1 MILLYDE
8 KWLQEFDGNIDPNTV
23 NFKELANSLEKYT
36 SQYVYKYKTNIKNF
50 NIIKIKIM
58 NNNIPHLLGL
68 SHNHHVGLPSYY
80 SQAVFEGLKND
91 WTLEKIKK
99 ADQGWFSK
107 NKDKIIGVLFL
118 YQFMHI
124 QNCKV
129 YTTINS
135 KSKNK
140 RLKRDNIYFIIF
152 KYPNNQSYSI
162 ELTLEN
168 QNRNSISNT
177 FVPRSLKLN
186 DRIEKDCSEAKFTLI
201 SRNRIKSKKISYI
214 PWKT

>member
-58 NNNIPHLLGL
+58 NNNIPHLLGS

-91 WTLEKIKK
+91 WTLEKIKTK
-99 ADQGWFSK
+99 LLVFYFYINLCIFKTVRFTQ
-107 NKDKIIGVLFL
+107 LL
-118 YQFMHI
+118 I
-124 QNCKV
+124 QNPK
-129 YTTINS
+129 I
-135 KSKNK
+135 
-140 RLKRDNIYFIIF
+140 
-152 KYPNNQSYSI
+152 
-162 ELTLEN
+162 
-168 QNRNSISNT
+168 
-177 FVPRSLKLN
+177 
-186 DRIEKDCSEAKFTLI
+186 KD
-201 SRNRIKSKKISYI
+201 
-214 PWKT
+214 